1 MAFLKE
7 ILRPKTWHLPRKATR
22 RMVQL
27 WKLINFLA
35 IEDKELKEGRS
46 KTSTPDQ
53 STPGHLL
60 PEHKYLAQEAHAR
73 AACD

>member
-1 MAFLKE
+1 MAFLKA

-22 RMVQL
+22 R
-27 WKLINFLA
+27 KLINFLA
-35 IEDKELKEGRS
+35 IEDKVLKERS

-60 PEHKYLAQEAHAR
+60 PEPKDLAQEAHVR

>member
-1 MAFLKE
+1 M
-7 ILRPKTWHLPRKATR
+7 
-22 RMVQL
+22 
-27 WKLINFLA
+27 A

-53 STPGHLL
+53 NTPGHLL
-60 PEHKYLAQEAHAR
+60 PEPKDLAQEAHIR